1 MRRFLFLLVP
11 MILLSSMQ
19 AWAQFTVED
28 ETKVKQEDVKFEDKM
43 KNISVKA
50 DYYSA
55 AKARLERQQ
64 IRKQRNTLTM
74 TWYVQGVMNSYNE
87 AWGGDNAI
95 AVSGQFDFNHTY
107 AKDKF
112 NVNTVA
118 QFRYGYNRV
127 KVDRE
132 DGSRKGVW
140 FKNVD
145 NFFVQVRP
153 GRSINQKWSY
163 TLTTRLSSQL
173 TNSYQGR
180 TKQEPEHLTS
190 SFMAPGTL
198 TISAGLTFNNKS
210 KPKFP
215 IEISMNPLSTDGTMV
230 FNEKL
235 RDLYKSRGATNLH
248 GVDIDKHA
256 YFSGGSNVIMSFNR
270 AWGKTRWF
278 SYNTNLNSY
287 CGWITNVMNHSK
299 IKAYKRY
306 EGELE
311 AWKAAGSVEADK
323 PQAVPRFVNLHPT
336 VDWRNTFSMRI
347 AKYFTT
353 TFYCQMI
360 YNKAQNTSVRIQSE
374 LKIGFSYTF
383 KNK

>member
-1 MRRFLFLLVP
+1 MKRFLFLLIAAVA
-11 MILLSSMQ
+11 LGSSQ

-28 ETKVKQEDVKFEDKM
+28 KTKVKQEDVKFEDKM

-55 AKARLERQQ
+55 AKARLERQNL
-64 IRKQRNTLTM
+64 RKQRNTLTM
-74 TWYVQGVMNSYNE
+74 TWYIQGTMNSYNE

-132 DGSRKGVW
+132 DGSHKGVW

-153 GRSINQKWSY
+153 GRSINKKWSY
-163 TLTTRLSSQL
+163 TATTRLTSQL
-173 TNSYQGR
+173 TNSYAGR
-180 TKQEPEHLTS
+180 TKQTPEDLTT

-198 TISAGLTFNNKS
+198 NISVGLTFNNTS
-210 KPKFP
+210 NPKFP
-215 IEISMNPLSTDGTMV
+215 INISMNPLSTDGTLV
-230 FNEKL
+230 FNDKIKELYEK
-235 RDLYKSRGATNLH
+235 RGATTYF
-248 GVDIDKHA
+248 GVDINKHA
-256 YFSGGSNVIMSFNR
+256 VFSGGSSVQMSFNR
-270 AWGKTRWF
+270 AWGKTSWIT
-278 SYNTNLNSY
+278 YNTNLNTY
-287 CGWITNVMNHSK
+287 CGWITNVMRHSK
-299 IKAYKRY
+299 IKAYKQY
-306 EGELE
+306 ERDLA
-311 AWKAAGSVEADK
+311 AWQAAGSVAENK
-323 PQAVPRFVNLHPT
+323 PAAVPRFVNLHPT
-336 VDWRNTFSMRI
+336 VDWRNTLSLRV

-353 TFYCQMI
+353 TFYCQMV
-360 YNKAQNTSVRIQSE
+360 YNKAENVDVKIQSE

-383 KNK
+383 RNK

>member
-107 AKDKF
+107 VKDKF
-112 NVNTVA
+112 NINTQA

-140 FKNVD
+140 YKNVD

-173 TNSYQGR
+173 TNSY
-180 TKQEPEHLTS
+180 
-190 SFMAPGTL
+190 
-198 TISAGLTFNNKS
+198 
-210 KPKFP
+210 
-215 IEISMNPLSTDGTMV
+215 
-230 FNEKL
+230 
-235 RDLYKSRGATNLH
+235 
-248 GVDIDKHA
+248 
-256 YFSGGSNVIMSFNR
+256 
-270 AWGKTRWF
+270 
-278 SYNTNLNSY
+278 
-287 CGWITNVMNHSK
+287 
-299 IKAYKRY
+299 
-306 EGELE
+306 
-311 AWKAAGSVEADK
+311 
-323 PQAVPRFVNLHPT
+323 
-336 VDWRNTFSMRI
+336 
-347 AKYFTT
+347 
-353 TFYCQMI
+353 
-360 YNKAQNTSVRIQSE
+360 
-374 LKIGFSYTF
+374 
-383 KNK
+383 